1 MRDILERLSP
11 GDHTALFYRNRAEQ
25 FAAAIPYIQIG
36 LARHERC
43 LYIAGDNS
51 VPMVVAAM
59 EDAGIDVARA
69 QQEGQLTVA
78 TPDQTYL
85 KHGVFEPEKMI
96 EGLMQEIEFTLS
108 KGFSVFR
115 GTGELGWASAL
126 PSALL
131 RLYEYEEMLDS
142 RLSAAFI
149 ALCQYNETLF
159 SPELLGQM
167 LRVHPKVLTR
177 GRLFENPFYQH
188 DTPRVCNYP
197 PVTVDHLVSRCAAA
211 A

>member
-1 MRDILERLSP
+1 MREIIEQLRP
-11 GDHTALFYRNRAEQ
+11 GDHTALFYRNRTEQ

-36 LARHERC
+36 LARNERC

-59 EDAGIDVARA
+59 EAAGIDVAGA
-69 QQEGQLTVA
+69 QREGRLTVA

-85 KHGVFEPEKMI
+85 KHGVFEPEKMV
-96 EGLMQEIEFTLS
+96 EGLMQEIELTLS
-108 KGFSVFR
+108 QGYSVFR
-115 GTGELGWASAL
+115 GTGELGWASSL

-131 RLYEYEEMLDS
+131 RLYEYEERLDS
-142 RLSAAFI
+142 KLSSCFI

-159 SPELLGQM
+159 SAQLLGQM

-177 GRLFENPFYQH
+177 GQLIENPFYLA
-188 DTPRVCNYP
+188 DKPRILNP
-197 PVTVDHLVSRCAAA
+197 PLVTVEHLMTRARMAA
-211 A
+211 